1 MLVITLK
8 RSVKFIVII
17 IILFGC
23 FYYKDDII
31 KFFVAPAK
39 KTENKEIK
47 IPESNEYKLSFG
59 EYEYVQLTDNFVPDS
74 KQDILN
80 IVYTTLNSGWDS
92 FTFYCPESYTTC
104 VDDVTSITN
113 NNETLSNINNY
124 VHPYNSFKTIETNYS
139 TSGEV
144 TLNIHKLYSDTSIKL
159 VNEKVDEIYNS
170 LINDGMSERDKIKT
184 IHDYI
189 INNTEYDDEK
199 IDGVTKLYSNSA
211 RGVLL
216 DGYGIC
222 SGYTDAMAIF
232 LNKMGI
238 QNIKV
243 SSQKHIWNLVFI
255 EGKWQN
261 LDLTFDDP
269 TPSPDNGED
278 ILIDDYFLIDTKTMQ
293 EIDTSGQHYFDEDIF
308 KEALNN

>member
-1 MLVITLK
+1 MK
-8 RSVKFIVII
+8 KSVKYII
-17 IILFGC
+17 IIIFLFGA
-23 FYYKDDII
+23 FYMKDDII
-31 KFFVAPAK
+31 KFLKEPAK
-39 KTENKEIK
+39 KPLEKEIK
-47 IPESNEYKLSFG
+47 IPKSNEYKLSDG
-59 EYEYVQLTDNFVPDS
+59 EYAYVQLTENFVPNS

-104 VDDVTSITN
+104 IDDVTSITN

-124 VHPYNSFKTIETNYS
+124 VHPYNTFKTIETNYS

-144 TLNIHKLYSDTSIKL
+144 TLNVHKLYSDESIKI

-170 LINDGMSERDKIKT
+170 LINNEMSERDKIKT

-189 INNTEYDDEK
+189 INNTEYDAEK
-199 IDGVTKLYSNSA
+199 LGGITREFSNSA
-211 RGVLL
+211 RGVLI

-238 QNIKV
+238 KNIKV
-243 SSQKHIWNLVFI
+243 SSEKHIWNLVFI

-269 TPSPDNGED
+269 TPEPDNGEN
-278 ILIDDYFLIDTKTMQ
+278 ILIHDYFLIDTKTMQ
-293 EIDTSGQHYFDEDIF
+293 EIDTSSQHYF
-308 KEALNN
+308 KEKVFVEAVNN